1 MLRISIFFLISLL
14 SFGQEQNL
22 LTYEKALDEFKK
34 SEFQKSI
41 ETIRELILKDGTK
54 YEYHYLA
61 AHDYWSL
68 GNYKSAINHFQA
80 AIKFKPEDPKAYI
93 DLVKLFENSKN
104 LKTALS
110 FCESSIEKFPNE
122 YELKILQAGLLLKF
136 GRFEFVNS
144 ILEKLKTENP
154 NDYRPILLE
163 SNIYFA
169 RKDFE
174 KAELTL
180 KWANSLSPE
189 NPFVNN
195 NLAILHE
202 QIYLSLIQKKSPDA
216 KQKLNQALEE
226 IDIAAK
232 NSKEP
237 SILENQK
244 RILTYPK

>member
-1 MLRISIFFLISLL
+1 MLRFSIFFLISLF
-14 SFGQEQNL
+14 SFGQEPNL
-22 LTYEKALDEFKK
+22 PTYEKALDEFKK

-41 ETIRELILKDGTK
+41 EIIRELILQNGTK

-68 GNYKSAINHFQA
+68 GNFKSAVNHFQA
-80 AIKFKPEDPKAYI
+80 AIKFKPDDAKAYI
-93 DLVKLFENSKN
+93 DLVKLYENSKN
-104 LKTALS
+104 FKMALS

-154 NDYRPILLE
+154 NDYRPILIE
-163 SNIYFA
+163 SNVYFA
-169 RKDFE
+169 TKDFE

-180 KWANSLSPE
+180 KWANSLSSE
-189 NPFVNN
+189 NPFIQN

-202 QIYLSLIQKKSPDA
+202 QVYLSLLAKKNPAA
-216 KQKLNQALEE
+216 KQKLIQAVDE
-226 IDIAAK
+226 INLAAK
-232 NSKEP
+232 NSKDP

-244 RILTYPK
+244 RILAYPK